1 MPLRLHRRLP
11 RAFFATAR
19 VPFSR
24 AFAPPY
30 RAMSISPRKPSCLR
44 FLSGPAAALLLA
56 VPLSLAAQT
65 AAPSQTIE
73 SQTTDTQQ
81 PISTLKL
88 SAQRVII
95 DITITD
101 AKGKPVNGLTQSDF
115 HIAED
120 GAPQSIRTFEVHTA
134 EPQAPLK
141 LPKLPLNTFA
151 NLSTAPTGGPTTVV
165 LYDLLNTPQDA
176 QPFAHAQLL
185 DFLKQRKASG
195 QVAIFVLTDKLHMLQ
210 GFTEDDNELIAA
222 LNLQKARG
230 YRSGFL
236 QSGGEATQASDTLS
250 QTEGNAAAA
259 TAAGQTDISFQTVS
273 NMLKNMQVEEA
284 SYLLDQRVDLTAA
297 ALQEIAR
304 FLIGLPGRK
313 NLLWL
318 SGSFP
323 TGIIPDAGVNGRDAQ
338 TGREQYEATRNYSSD
353 IVAATD
359 LLNASH
365 VAVYP
370 VDVRGLQASPLYSA
384 ANKQTVQLGEGS
396 SRDFFQSQTAEH
408 TTMDTIADNTGG
420 RAFYNTN
427 GLKEAAAEAIEE
439 GSVYY
444 TIAYSPTNRAFDG
457 KLRKVKV
464 ELNQPGY
471 HLAYRRTYFA
481 DNLDQVARNQQD
493 APSDALAVTLEHG
506 APVARELFFE
516 AHVVSEGAPVP
527 ATHEQMDE
535 LIRYEAMATKSKRKT
550 DQELKTPILLQRYV
564 IQYGLIPRQLDLRL
578 GADQARRDNLEFAA
592 VSYNED
598 GLTLNGT
605 RTQIQDVIRP
615 DRWSMMQESGYHVPM
630 AILVPVQ
637 ARSLRLAV
645 RDASNGHMGSL
656 ELSLPLPP
664 EPATTAPPEAPPPA
678 PASVPP
684 AS

>member
-1 MPLRLHRRLP
+1 MMPPLTSQP
-11 RAFFATAR
+11 R
-19 VPFSR
+19 
-24 AFAPPY
+24 
-30 RAMSISPRKPSCLR
+30 R
-44 FLSGPAAALLLA
+44 FLAIG
-56 VPLSLAAQT
+56 LAASVLT
-65 AAPSQTIE
+65 AGLQGQATPKPAIPSSPTSPGPTID
-73 SQTTDTQQ
+73 SRTTDTQ
-81 PISTLKL
+81 PTSTIKV
-88 SAQRVII
+88 SVRRVVV
-95 DITITD
+95 DVTVTD
-101 AKGKPVNGLTQSDF
+101 AKGKPVQGLTEQDF
-115 HIAED
+115 HVFED
-120 GAPQSIRTFEVHTA
+120 GAPQTVRSFEIHTA
-134 EPQAPLK
+134 EPQAPLQ

-151 NLSTAPTGGPTTVV
+151 NLSSAPAGGPTTVI
-165 LYDLLNTPQDA
+165 LYDLLNTPLDS
-176 QPFAHAQLL
+176 QPFAHSQLL

-195 QVAIFVLTDKLHMLQ
+195 QVAIFVLSDKLHMLQ
-210 GFTEDDNELIAA
+210 GFTDDDNKLIAA
-222 LNLQKARG
+222 LNLQKDH
-230 YRSGFL
+230 YRSGLL
-236 QSGGEATQASDTLS
+236 QTQAETTQGSDQLARTD
-250 QTEGNAAAA
+250 GNQNGADARQD
-259 TAAGQTDISFQTVS
+259 TSFQTVS
-273 NMLKNMQVEEA
+273 AMLKHMETMES
-284 SYLLDQRVDLTAA
+284 SYMLDRRVDYTAE
-297 ALQEIAR
+297 ALEEIAR

-323 TGIIPDAGVNGRDAQ
+323 DGIIPNSAVDGTNPIAGQDEFG
-338 TGREQYEATRNYSSD
+338 ATRNYSSA
-353 IVAATD
+353 IQLATNE
-359 LLNASH
+359 LNLSH

-370 VDVRGLQASPLYSA
+370 VDVRGLQVNGMFSA
-384 ANKQTVQLGEGS
+384 AS
-396 SRDFFQSQTAEH
+396 SQTFEPGQGKDLQAVQNFSQQTASEH
-408 TTMDTIADNTGG
+408 ATMDVIGNETGG

-427 GLKEAAAEAIEE
+427 GLKEAAAEAIAE
-439 GSVYY
+439 GSLYY
-444 TIAYSPTNRAFDG
+444 TLSYTPTNRGYDG
-457 KLRKVKV
+457 KLRRVRVDLK
-464 ELNQPGY
+464 QSGY
-471 HLAYRRTYFA
+471 HLAYRRSYFG
-481 DNLDQVARNQQD
+481 NGLDDAARNQQD

-506 APVARELFFE
+506 APVAHELFFE

-535 LIRYEAMATKSKRKT
+535 LIRYEAMATKSKRKA

-605 RTQIQDVIRP
+605 RTRIQDVIRP

-630 AILVPVQ
+630 VILVPIQ